1 MKYWLYLF
9 SFFIV
14 GNAFSQADTIKI
26 DSVNFVL
33 EKKIEV
39 KGNYFTTDQLGF
51 IYSASSDKLTKF
63 NSEGKLIFQQSYKSM
78 GDISFIDA
86 TQSLRTLIFYRD
98 LTQILFVD
106 NTLSIQGESIKLEKE
121 GFPFV
126 TLACA
131 SFMNNHFWIYST
143 DEFMIKRLDKSLKE
157 ISTSGN
163 ITQLTRKELNPDFI
177 MEAGDY
183 VYLHDSLQGILQ
195 FDLFGTYIQTL
206 PIKNIANFQ
215 VEQNTILYLENGYL
229 LAYSLK
235 DFSLAKMELPNPGVK
250 QFRKVD
256 NKLIFSY
263 EDGIEIYRLEKK

>member
-1 MKYWLYLF
+1 MKYWLYIF

-14 GNAFSQADTIKI
+14 GNVFSQSDTIQI
-26 DSVNFVL
+26 DSVKFVL
-33 EKKIEV
+33 EKEIEV
-39 KGNYFTTDQLGF
+39 NGNYFTTDQLGY
-51 IYSASSDKLTKF
+51 IYSASTDKLTKY
-63 NSEGKLIFQQSYKSM
+63 NSEGKLMFQQSYKSM
-78 GDISFIDA
+78 GDISFVDA
-86 TQSLRTLIFYRD
+86 TQSLRTLLFYRD

-163 ITQLTRKELNPDFI
+163 MTQLIGKELNPDFI
-177 MEAGDY
+177 IEAGDH

-195 FDLFGTYIQTL
+195 FDLFGTYIQTI
-206 PIKNIANFQ
+206 PIKKVTSFQ
-215 VEQNTILYLENGYL
+215 VEQNTILYLEDGNL

-235 DFSLAKMELPNPGVK
+235 DFSLAKMTLPKAGVK

-256 NKLIFSY
+256 NKLMLSY
-263 EDGIEIYRLEKK
+263 EDRIEIYQLEKK

>member
-1 MKYWLYLF
+1 MKYWLCIF
-9 SFFIV
+9 SFFIIET
-14 GNAFSQADTIKI
+14 AFSQADTIRI

-33 EKKIEV
+33 EKEIEV
-39 KGNYFTTDQLGF
+39 KGNYFTTDQLGY
-51 IYSASSDKLTKF
+51 IYLASTDKLSKY

-78 GDISFIDA
+78 GDISFVDA
-86 TQSLRTLIFYRD
+86 TQSLRTLLFYRD

-106 NTLSIQGESIKLEKE
+106 NTLSVQGESIKLEKE

-143 DEFMIKRLDKSLKE
+143 DEFMIKRLDKSLAE

-163 ITQLTRKELNPDFI
+163 MTQLTGKELNPDI
-177 MEAGDY
+177 ILESGEH
-183 VYLHDSLQGILQ
+183 VYLHDTNQGILQ

-206 PIKNIANFQ
+206 PIKTISHFQ
-215 VEQNTILYLENGYL
+215 VEQNAVLYLEKEEL
-229 LAYSLK
+229 MVYSLK
-235 DFSLAKMELPNPGVK
+235 DFSLAKMELPKLGVK

-256 NKLIFSY
+256 NKLILSY
-263 EDGIEIYRLEKK
+263 EDRIEIYRLEKK